1 MWWGHRSRA
10 AKVLTAV
17 VVATATS
24 AGAVDEQTAIQAPG
38 QTRTA
43 VGERSRMAAELR
55 TTVSTFTY

>member
-1 MWWGHRSRA
+1 
-10 AKVLTAV
+10 VLTAV